1 MRSGRSWGKKE
12 AHCDRDD
19 PADAS
24 LGDCWDHA
32 ALEAQSKFALVV
44 LPGKRTLESV
54 RRTISELAERTDHR
68 LPGLITSDEYK
79 PYPRA
84 LLEVYG
90 VRTPRRRRG
99 RRGRHPKPRLTP
111 PAGLVY
117 ATVHKHRR
125 KGRVVGVSVERIYGS
140 AEQVDQALS
149 RSSVSSKVNI
159 AFVERY
165 NGTDRHLNSRK
176 GRKVYRFSKDRG
188 LHEAMTHY
196 AQTVYNF
203 CRANRALR
211 LRQGDGSWQV
221 RCPAMA
227 QGLSDHVWSIRE
239 LACRQAC
246 PP

>member
-1 MRSGRSWGKKE
+1 M
-12 AHCDRDD
+12 
-19 PADAS
+19 
-24 LGDCWDHA
+24 
-32 ALEAQSKFALVV
+32 ALEAETKFAIAVV
-44 LPGKRTLESV
+44 PGERTLGSV
-54 RRTISELAERTDHR
+54 RKQIGELAERTDR
-68 LPGLITSDEYK
+68 QLPRLITSDEYK
-79 PYPRA
+79 PYRRV

-90 VRTPRRRRG
+90 EFKPRRRRF
-99 RRGRHPKPRLTP
+99 RRGRAPLPVRVP

-125 KGRVVGVSVERIYGS
+125 KGRVVRTSIERIYGS
-140 AEQVDQALS
+140 AEQLQQALAE
-149 RSSVSSKVNI
+149 SSVSSKVNI
-159 AFVERY
+159 AFIERY

-176 GRKVYRFSKDRG
+176 GRKVYRFSKDPG

-203 CRANRALR
+203 CRPNRS
-211 LRQGDGSWQV
+211 LRQRWGQNRWRA

-227 QGLSDHVWSIRE
+227 QGLTDHLWSIRE